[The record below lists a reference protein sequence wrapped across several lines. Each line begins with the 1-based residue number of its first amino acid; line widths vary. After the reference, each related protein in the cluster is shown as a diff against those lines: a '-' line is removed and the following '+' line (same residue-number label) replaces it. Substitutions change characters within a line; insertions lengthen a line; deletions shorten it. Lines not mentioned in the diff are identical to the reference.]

1 VPGISPSNFV
11 DQPAREGGG
20 ATATRSGAV
29 ASPPS
34 LSNSNNCTKGGQ
46 KRLTGQQRKTAFQLA
61 FDVSEMARRHGLEP
75 LLLITLTFD
84 DNHPAGSP
92 HPAFDPKEA
101 SRRFH
106 SLATHVLDGRYVCWK
121 RVLERGDLSGR
132 LHYHVVAVGRSD
144 YRTGVD
150 FEAFL
155 TGDYSTRP
163 KALKEEWDFWGNQR
177 RPGAAVEYGFG
188 ARVEVMPIRS
198 CGEAIG
204 KYVGKYISKHF
215 GNRRDEDKGI
225 RLVGGSKAASFCS
238 RHFSWNSPRSQ
249 LWRRKLDVVAKWY
262 GFTSTKDFG
271 EAFGPHLAYFMA
283 SAIMGVDLVKAG
295 GGSYTYAGIEQ
306 AMADG
311 RLLPDEIPDVHGPI
325 TITSVRL
332 ADENPQVV
340 SLVGHPC
347 KIPLQAASSVL
358 GPDEVRKP
366 IPAGIVQAQ
375 AERNALIE
383 AGCRRAA
390 AEAVGPDEPIR
401 LEKPVSVNLK
411 AIIIINNIFFHFYA
425 RYLPV
430 NICPPRL
437 SFFSFY
443 PNRDFVNISIN
454 PNPPICPRK
463 SNAFYSRLLF
473 INRSP
478 ESKRIT

>member
-1 VPGISPSNFV
+1 
-11 DQPAREGGG
+11 
-20 ATATRSGAV
+20 
-29 ASPPS
+29 

-61 FDVSEMARRHGLEP
+61 FDVSEMARRHGLEH

-84 DNHPAGSP
+84 DNQPAGSP

-132 LHYHVVAVGRSD
+132 LHYHVVAVGRED

-155 TGDYSTRP
+155 KEEWRSRP
-163 KALKEEWDFWGNQR
+163 AALKAEWDFWGNQR
-177 RPGAAVEYGFG
+177 KPSKITKEYGFG
-188 ARVEVMPIRS
+188 PRVEVMPIRS
-198 CGEAIG
+198 CAEAIG
-204 KYVGKYISKHF
+204 KYVGKYIGKHF
-215 GNRRDEDKGI
+215 GNRRDEDKGV
-225 RLVGGSKAASFCS
+225 RLVGGSKNASHCS
-238 RHFSWNSPRSQ
+238 RHYSWNSPRGQ

-262 GFTSTKDFG
+262 GFTCTKDFG
-271 EAFGPHLAYFMA
+271 EAFGQHWAYLMFD
-283 SAIMGVDLVKAG
+283 AIMKVDLVKAG

-340 SLVGHPC
+340 SLAGHPC

-383 AGCRRAA
+383 SGCRRAA

-401 LEKPVSVNLK
+401 LETPVSVNRGPQYRRLR
-411 AIIIINNIFFHFYA
+411 AYLRSLPAPALPA
-425 RYLPV
+425 RTHLGGVCVHQHGPAG
-430 NICPPRL
+430 PDHAAR
-437 SFFSFY
+437 
-443 PNRDFVNISIN
+443 R
-454 PNPPICPRK
+454 
-463 SNAFYSRLLF
+463 
-473 INRSP
+473 
-478 ESKRIT
+478 